1 MINVN
6 QFKQLCADIVPAV
19 GINGYV
25 MASTYEQGT
34 KKLKDKAGLILV
46 GVYPA
51 YHFEGN
57 VDGSSTVNEMLLY
70 IVTRQIEGGSDDQ
83 EIKQYADTLEAMI
96 KLKDY
101 LFGTKENSYCQRFPR
116 IDAESLQID
125 PEYNIFGGYIGYS
138 IKFTC

>member
-6 QFKQLCADIVPAV
+6 QFNQLCADIVPAI
-19 GINGYV
+19 GIKGYV

-57 VDGSSTVNEMLLY
+57 VDASSTVNEMLLY

-101 LFGTKENSYCQRFPR
+101 LFGKKENSYCQRFPH
-116 IDAESLQID
+116 IDSESLQID

>member
-6 QFKQLCADIVPAV
+6 QFNQLCADIVPAI
-19 GINGYV
+19 GIKGYV

-57 VDGSSTVNEMLLY
+57 VDASCTVNEMLLY

-101 LFGTKENSYCQRFPR
+101 LFGKKENSYCQRFPH